1 MKKYLEKLNELEI
14 ACHNNFE
21 DDSDEHWVDEEYV
34 RIRVDALKLLSSA
47 SKELEVNELTSFRL
61 KIVQFFC
68 ANMGCHLDI
77 KVLES
82 EDANVLSH
90 NEIELI
96 LGKFQLARWNT

>member
-1 MKKYLEKLNELEI
+1 MLLNVQI
-14 ACHNNFE
+14 QYGVNDAYFTRGVHPII
-21 DDSDEHWVDEEYV
+21 

-96 LGKFQLARWNT
+96 LGNSQLARWNT